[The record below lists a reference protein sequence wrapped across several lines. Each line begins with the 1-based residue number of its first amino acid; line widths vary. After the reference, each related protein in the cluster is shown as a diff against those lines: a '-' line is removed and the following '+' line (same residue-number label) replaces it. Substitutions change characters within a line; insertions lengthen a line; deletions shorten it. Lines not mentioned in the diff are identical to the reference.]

1 MHLVKELWPRGRG
14 AHGARDPCHEGTRKT
29 RTPRGAAPT
38 TAGPGHVAR
47 RRGSLL
53 KQKGRAGGREDLLSE
68 GTRRQVTVWA
78 EGTQARPT
86 EVTSE
91 RASLWGQTSFS
102 LRRPRP
108 RNTLVLPR
116 HTPLGD
122 ESGQGP
128 CARRKAGPAASWE
141 IARPCGRSP
150 APVRLRVR
158 LRVRLSG
165 RRRNGV
171 SQGGDDGHRAH
182 PTGLRHDGAPR
193 AAGAAEG

>member
-53 KQKGRAGGREDLLSE
+53 EQKGRAGGREDLLSE
-68 GTRRQVTVWA
+68 GTRRQVMVWA

-141 IARPCGRSP
+141 IARPCEAEGEAEGEAERQEKK
-150 APVRLRVR
+150 RC
-158 LRVRLSG
+158 LSRRG
-165 RRRNGV
+165 RR
-171 SQGGDDGHRAH
+171 
-182 PTGLRHDGAPR
+182 APR
-193 AAGAAEG
+193 TPHRTQTRRGAACGRRG